1 MDTNF
6 LPDTRFE
13 QLESKIQPYPDFSR
27 WDLCSSMN
35 GIKLKH
41 TVLITTCLHLP
52 TFVAGIWQML
62 PTKTVGGLSIKTRCC
77 WLSTVC

>member
-1 MDTNF
+1 
-6 LPDTRFE
+6 
-13 QLESKIQPYPDFSR
+13 
-27 WDLCSSMN
+27 MN